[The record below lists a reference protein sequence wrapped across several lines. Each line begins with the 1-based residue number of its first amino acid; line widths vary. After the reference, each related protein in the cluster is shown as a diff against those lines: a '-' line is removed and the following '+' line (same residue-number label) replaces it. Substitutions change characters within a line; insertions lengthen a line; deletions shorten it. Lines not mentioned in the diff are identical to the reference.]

1 MSCDDDGEDN
11 KIEAG
16 GEQPEGCRES
26 VQTQLVESGVERSGD
41 EREDSLE
48 EGEDGECSA
57 HLLAAQQFRQVRP
70 EQSTSENFGLN
81 KNLKGIRRSLI
92 NLSKISSF
100 VSDFCQR
107 KLRDPFL
114 LPAGGGYCV
123 PQHEESIGEVENP
136 ELSVEGCE
144 EEANNDEGDSYD
156 EDNGVPPLQKAAH
169 EWHYNNL
176 Q

>member
-1 MSCDDDGEDN
+1 MVNALPTSL
-11 KIEAG
+11 
-16 GEQPEGCRES
+16 
-26 VQTQLVESGVERSGD
+26 QLS
-41 EREDSLE
+41 SL
-48 EGEDGECSA
+48 DR
-57 HLLAAQQFRQVRP
+57 LDLNNQQV
-70 EQSTSENFGLN
+70 T
-81 KNLKGIRRSLI
+81 SLI

-156 EDNGVPPLQKAAH
+156 EDNGVPPFQEAAH